1 MNPSN
6 GFQGLGIAPSILT
19 ALEKLNFTTPTP
31 IQEQSIPPAINGEDI
46 IGVAQTGT
54 GKTLAFGVPL
64 LQRALQGDESVIVLP
79 TRELALQVAEEL
91 DKIGRPLGIRTAVL
105 IGGESMGRQVAALRR
120 GPKIVIG
127 TPGRIN
133 DHLEQK
139 ILVLSGVKALVLDEA
154 DRMLDMGFLP
164 QINAILKTVPANR
177 QTFLFSATLPDAIM
191 KIASG
196 YMKTPTRVEIA
207 TQGTTSDRVTQ
218 ELFIVNRMHR
228 LALLQKLAEQYKGAI
243 LVFTRTKHGA
253 KKLAMQLRRLGNT
266 SAELHGNRSL
276 AQRKDALEG
285 FRNGRYR
292 MLVATDIAARGIDV
306 RGIELVVNFD
316 LPTVA
321 EDYVH
326 RIGRTGRA
334 DGVGH
339 AVSFAAPDQKFEV
352 RSIERTIRM
361 EIPTSAMPK
370 DLPSVDKADIPVEGA
385 FGIQRDVNRMHKARR
400 SRQYVEPKKPG
411 TSGAAKA
418 APRTGGSRSASPRRR
433 TRS

>member
-1 MNPSN
+1 MNTKQN
-6 GFQGLGIAPSILT
+6 GFHGLGIAPAILT
-19 ALEKLNFTTPTP
+19 ALDAMKYTTPTP
-31 IQEQSIPPAINGEDI
+31 IQLQSLPATIAGEDL
-46 IGVAQTGT
+46 IGIAQTGT
-54 GKTLAFGVPL
+54 GKTLAFGIPL
-64 LQRALQGDESVIVLP
+64 LQMAIQGNHSLIVLP

-91 DKIGRPLGIRTAVL
+91 DKIGRALRIRSAVL
-105 IGGESMGRQVAALRR
+105 IGGESMTRQLAALRR
-120 GPKIVIG
+120 EPMIVIG
-127 TPGRIN
+127 TPGRIA

-139 ILVLSGVKALVLDEA
+139 TLKLGTVKGLVLDEA

-164 QINAILKTVPANR
+164 QINRILKEVPDKR
-177 QTFLFSATLPDAIM
+177 QTMLFSATLPDAIV

-196 YMKTPTRVEIA
+196 YMKDPTRVEIA
-207 TQGTTSDRVTQ
+207 QQGTTTDRVTQ

-228 LALLQKLAEQYKGAI
+228 LALLTKLAGEYKGAV

-253 KKLAMQLRRLGNT
+253 KKLAMQLRRLGLS
-266 SAELHGNRSL
+266 SAEIHGNRSL

-292 MLVATDIAARGIDV
+292 VLVATDIAARGIDV

-334 DGVGH
+334 EAVGH
-339 AVSFAAPDQKFEV
+339 AVSFAAPDQRYEV
-352 RSIERTIRM
+352 RDIERVIRM
-361 EIPTSAMPK
+361 NIPTSMMPN
-370 DLPSVDKADIPVEGA
+370 DLPNVDQADVPVQGA

-400 SRQYVEPKKPG
+400 SRQYQPSTGGAPKKRPP
-411 TSGAAKA
+411 SGGA
-418 APRTGGSRSASPRRR
+418 RSAGPRRR
-433 TRS
+433 TRI